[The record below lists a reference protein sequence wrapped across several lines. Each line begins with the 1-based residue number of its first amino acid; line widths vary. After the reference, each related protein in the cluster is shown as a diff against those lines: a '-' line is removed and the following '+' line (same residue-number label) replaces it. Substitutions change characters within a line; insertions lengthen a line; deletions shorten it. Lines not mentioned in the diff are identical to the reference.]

1 MKLGVISDCF
11 KRPMAE
17 SIALAGALGL
27 EGIQMYAV
35 GGDICPDTLLG
46 NEKKL
51 GEYKELLKKHG
62 LTVSALCGDLGG
74 HGFERAEENPVR
86 IAKTKAI
93 MDMALTF
100 GTTVVTTHIG
110 CVPHDETDPMYAV
123 MQNAL
128 RELGEYG
135 EKIGV
140 SLAIETGPEP
150 TAVLAKF
157 LAPLPATV
165 AVNYDPANLVMVTGD
180 DPVAGVANL
189 ADRIVHTHVKD
200 GLRLK
205 ESDAREV
212 YGAFAE
218 GGIECEKLGEYFC
231 ETPLGEGGVP
241 MDAYFEALRVSG
253 FDGFLTVEREVGESP
268 YADIK
273 IAVDYLKAKLG
284 RE

>member
-1 MKLGVISDCF
+1 MKIGVMLDSFRMSFADGARAAAELGADGVQI
-11 KRPMAE
+11 
-17 SIALAGALGL
+17 
-27 EGIQMYAV
+27 YAV
-35 GGDICPDTLLG
+35 TGDFCPEMPE
-46 NEKKL
+46 EKKEECRRIL
-51 GEYKELLKKHG
+51 KENG
-62 LTVSALCGDLGG
+62 LVVSALCGDLGG
-74 HGFERAEENPVR
+74 HGFEREADNPAR
-86 IAKTKAI
+86 IEKTKAI
-93 MDMALTF
+93 MDMALEF
-100 GTTVVTTHIG
+100 GTRVVTTHIG
-110 CVPHDETDPMYAV
+110 CVPHDTADPMYAV

-135 EKIGV
+135 EQIGV

-157 LAPLPATV
+157 LAPLPASV

-241 MDAYFEALRVSG
+241 MDAYFEALRAAG
-253 FDGFLTVEREVGESP
+253 FDGFLTVEREVGGNP

-284 RE
+284 R

>member
-1 MKLGVISDCF
+1 MKIGVMLDSFRMSFAEGARAAAELGADGVQI
-11 KRPMAE
+11 
-17 SIALAGALGL
+17 
-27 EGIQMYAV
+27 YAV
-35 GGDICPDTLLG
+35 TGDFCPEMPE
-46 NEKKL
+46 EKKEECRRIL
-51 GEYKELLKKHG
+51 AENG
-62 LTVSALCGDLGG
+62 LVVSALCGDLGG
-74 HGFERAEENPVR
+74 HGFERAQDNPAR
-86 IAKTKAI
+86 IEKTKAI
-93 MDMALTF
+93 MDMALEFSTR
-100 GTTVVTTHIG
+100 VVTTHIG

-135 EKIGV
+135 ERIGV

-157 LAPLPATV
+157 LAPLPASV

-180 DPVAGVANL
+180 DPVVGVANL

-241 MDAYFEALRVSG
+241 MDAYFEALRAAG
-253 FDGFLTVEREVGESP
+253 YDGFLTVEREVGGNP

-273 IAVDYLKAKLG
+273 IAVDYLKTKLG
-284 RE
+284 R